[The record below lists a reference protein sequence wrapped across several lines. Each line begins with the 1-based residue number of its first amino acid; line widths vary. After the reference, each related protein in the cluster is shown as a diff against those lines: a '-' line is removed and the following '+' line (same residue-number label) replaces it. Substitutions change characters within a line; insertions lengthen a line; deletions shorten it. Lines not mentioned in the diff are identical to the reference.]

1 MAYLE
6 EQDELNDRVKW
17 GEVRVVEVDPDG
29 TLPEGWIAAVIRHP
43 SGVVY
48 VNQSAG
54 LACQQR
60 MVEGYLVMLG
70 GTAFE
75 TDKPP
80 TRSRELV
87 GVFHDGDAC
96 RWEWNGENIPEARI
110 QRLTKLIRQIAC
122 WSYEHGLGRLE
133 LDLARRDEI
142 AEAWI
147 PVLTPDGPGVLIYQN
162 CD

>member
-1 MAYLE
+1 MGYLE
-6 EQDELNDRVKW
+6 EQNELNDRVKW
-17 GEVRVVEVDPDG
+17 GEVRVVEIDPDG
-29 TLPEGWIAAVIRHP
+29 TLPEEWMAAVIRHP

-48 VNQSAG
+48 IHQSNG

-60 MVEGYLVMLG
+60 MVEGCLVMLG
-70 GTAFE
+70 GTSFDV
-75 TDKPP
+75 DKAP
-80 TRSRELV
+80 TRSRELTAA
-87 GVFHDGDAC
+87 FHEGNAC
-96 RWEWNGENIPEARI
+96 RWEWAGERIPRNRI
-110 QRLTKLIRQIAC
+110 EQLSKLVRQIGF
-122 WSYEHGLGRLE
+122 WSYEHGLGHLE